1 MAKLNFSITNFAIV
15 NDRKFALASI
25 LSSRLSSTAI
35 ALEKEGKSELS
46 SAIRSLATKS
56 YGAIEAGIASATGS
70 KKVQEVAGRGLKVDL
85 IRINTVSG
93 GIETQEVKASL
104 LKYIINTS
112 REVTPKRER
121 AIELGTPVTIGKEG
135 AKELTVGYSV
145 NPDTGAIQEDVQAI
159 ENSERFVEYYKNR
172 QGLLKEHLLAPS
184 KQKT

>member
-1 MAKLNFSITNFAIV
+1 MAKPNFSITNFAIV

-93 GIETQEVKASL
+93 GIETQ
-104 LKYIINTS
+104 
-112 REVTPKRER
+112 
-121 AIELGTPVTIGKEG
+121 
-135 AKELTVGYSV
+135 
-145 NPDTGAIQEDVQAI
+145 
-159 ENSERFVEYYKNR
+159 
-172 QGLLKEHLLAPS
+172 
-184 KQKT
+184 